1 MDGKFV
7 VAKVADTLGLNF
19 RCSREN
25 FLAPLVGKIWS
36 IKSQHLAVMTTCIA
50 WKQDHHECVNE
61 MIHPAIV
68 LSLKP
73 LRFQHMMIA
82 R

>member
-1 MDGKFV
+1 M
-7 VAKVADTLGLNF
+7 
-19 RCSREN
+19 
-25 FLAPLVGKIWS
+25 PLLSEIWS
-36 IKSQHLAVMTTCIA
+36 IKSQQLVIMTTCIA
-50 WKQDHHECVNE
+50 SKQDHHECVNE
-61 MIHPAIV
+61 MIHLVIV